1 MPAAFTAFISSS
13 YSLFPPFFLAPYSS
27 NHRDRYIGA
36 INSPT
41 LILLIAMVVVGAAD
55 PARVLA
61 PMGTIIERSNS
72 FDVWIQC
79 GCLKENPIPLIML
92 GYESIL
98 LIIGAMMAYLTKD
111 VVVSFGESK
120 WVAVSPSWDRMRG
133 NELMCCLL
141 IVYV

>member
-1 MPAAFTAFISSS
+1 
-13 YSLFPPFFLAPYSS
+13 
-27 NHRDRYIGA
+27 
-36 INSPT
+36 
-41 LILLIAMVVVGAAD
+41 MVAVGAAD

-92 GYESIL
+92 GYEAIL

-120 WVAVSPSWDRMRG
+120 WVAVSPSWDRMSADECVEM
-133 NELMCCLL
+133 N
-141 IVYV
+141 